1 MDIAHGT
8 VARIAIDGSI
18 HVAEGQNLV
27 AEVRLVGADT
37 ITVMAAF
44 KLRQLE
50 TGRTRR
56 HQYMR
61 G

>member
-27 AEVRLVGADT
+27 AEVRLG
-37 ITVMAAF
+37 
-44 KLRQLE
+44 
-50 TGRTRR
+50 TRK
-56 HQYMR
+56 
-61 G
+61 